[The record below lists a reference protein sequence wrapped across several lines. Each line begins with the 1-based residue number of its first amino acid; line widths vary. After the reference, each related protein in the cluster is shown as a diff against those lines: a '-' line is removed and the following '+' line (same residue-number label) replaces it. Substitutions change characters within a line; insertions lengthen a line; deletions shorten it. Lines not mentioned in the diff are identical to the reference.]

1 MNRMKTRSAGKT
13 DVGLRR
19 KNNEDRILVAQEL
32 DLFIVADGVGG
43 HRAGEVASQ
52 MAITTM
58 EDYWRRVKSGDPP
71 AFFREFD
78 EALPK
83 IAWHLL
89 NSIHFAN
96 LAIFEAQ
103 KQPQYAGMGSTVAVI
118 VLDRSTVWAANV
130 GDSRIYHYDHQRLL
144 QISQDHSLAEETRL
158 KELFPNLD
166 ADSRFAKNALT
177 RALGLAETVEAF
189 IVPVKPAPGDLLLL
203 CSDGL
208 TNYVEEPAIE
218 LILSDATTAV
228 EEKVSILVEEANKGG
243 GGDNISVILVE
254 VEKEGK
260 WDRIKKKLQS

>member
-1 MNRMKTRSAGKT
+1 MKTKSAGKT

-19 KNNEDRILVAQEL
+19 TNNEDRILLAPDI

-58 EDYWRRVKSGDPP
+58 EDYWRRLKAGDPP
-71 AFFREFD
+71 AFFRKFD
-78 EALPK
+78 ESLPE
-83 IAWHLL
+83 IARHLL

-103 KQPQYAGMGSTVAVI
+103 KEPQYAGMGSTIAALVV
-118 VLDRSTVWAANV
+118 DKGTCWAANV
-130 GDSRIYHYDHQRLL
+130 GDSRIYHYNHERLL

-158 KELFPNLD
+158 KELFPNFD
-166 ADSRFAKNALT
+166 ADSKFAKNALT
-177 RALGLAETVEAF
+177 RALGLADTVEAF
-189 IVPVKPAPGDLLLL
+189 IISVRPTPGDILLL

-218 LILSDATTAV
+218 LILSDVTMTLQ
-228 EEKVSILVEEANKGG
+228 EKVNVLVDEANKGG
-243 GGDNISVILVE
+243 GGDNISVVLVE
-254 VEKEGK
+254 LEKEGK
-260 WDRIKKKLQS
+260 WKRIKKKLQS